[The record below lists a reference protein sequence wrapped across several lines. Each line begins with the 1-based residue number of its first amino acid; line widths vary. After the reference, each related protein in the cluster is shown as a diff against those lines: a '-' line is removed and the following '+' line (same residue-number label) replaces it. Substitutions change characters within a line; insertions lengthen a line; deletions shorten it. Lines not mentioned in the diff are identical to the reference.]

1 MIYPPQPPAPLILN
15 WIDRHRDPRSF
26 ALHIVGIP
34 ATLLGALLTPIY
46 ILLMSPRLFAVAL
59 ASFVGGFLLQFLGHA
74 IDHTEPGEIRFLR
87 KWVARRRAARLAR
100 ASASLPTRE
109 VEPA

>member
-1 MIYPPQPPAPLILN
+1 MIYPPQPPETLILD

-34 ATLLGALLTPIY
+34 ATIFAVLLTPVY
-46 ILLMSPRLFAVAL
+46 ILLLSPTLFAIAM

-87 KWVARRRAARLAR
+87 TWVARRRTARLAR
-100 ASASLPTRE
+100 ASAALPARE